1 MLRNAALLI
10 GLTFAA
16 PACAAGL
23 VMPGATPET
32 YQAYETQAVSQP
44 WSSQQPNARLVE
56 RPIGEIIATRL
67 GIAKGSAELFRYHP
81 GERAFRPHPDLRPGG
96 RRRHQAEA
104 VLVALRALS
113 DWRMGTPHSAGIKHD
128 L

>member
-10 GLTFAA
+10 GLAFAA

-67 GIAKGSAELFRYHP
+67 GIAKGSAELFRYHLENAP
-81 GERAFRPHPDLRPGG
+81 SARTQIYGLVDGG
-96 RRRHQAEA
+96 
-104 VLVALRALS
+104 
-113 DWRMGTPHSAGIKHD
+113 GIK
-128 L
+128 LKLSW